1 MEHDNLDNSSRH
13 LQIYKYRSIADIG
26 RAHLD
31 FDVKCLLFGEAPA
44 MVAAMMMSTNVVK
57 IGCRVLATLV
67 VLAYNEYEKK
77 HDANKIS
84 FAICSASG
92 IATITT
98 WLWLEKTSSHLVKR
112 LSQTPRKPQPNSYC
126 A

>member
-67 VLAYNEYEKK
+67 GFS
-77 HDANKIS
+77 DIS
-84 FAICSASG
+84 CLL
-92 IATITT
+92 ITNT
-98 WLWLEKTSSHLVKR
+98 R
-112 LSQTPRKPQPNSYC
+112 RNMMQIR
-126 A
+126 